1 MLDGA
6 TYNPRWTGDVK
17 AYVEGKVK
25 FANGFCVALT
35 EREIK
40 YLESLQTQIRI
51 DNAVQTMI
59 DHRYGW

>member
-17 AYVEGKVK
+17 EYVEGKVK
-25 FANGFCVALT
+25 FANGFCVNLT

-40 YLESLQTQIRI
+40 YLESLKTQIQI
-51 DNAVQTMI
+51 DNACQTMI
-59 DHRYGW
+59 DRRYGW